1 MILLFKKEDCMTK
14 LLFVNA
20 RLLDNSLVCLAT
32 EGRKIAYIGETR
44 PEGKFDRV
52 IDCCGNLLMSG
63 FYNTHCHAAMT
74 LFRGYGED
82 MSLREWLDTRILPAE
97 DRLDA
102 DKVKYGSL
110 MAIAEMLASGI
121 VSFSDMY
128 FFCDHT
134 AEAVLESGIKANL
147 SRSLVSFEEGMTA
160 RGDSRFLE
168 GVSLAKTYHGADE
181 GRIIVDMSIHA
192 EYSNVE
198 SYIRDVSAYTAENG
212 LMMQLHLSETESEH
226 NACIARRGK
235 TPTEFFRDCGTFLS
249 PTTCAHGV
257 WLSESDMD
265 ILAEHKAT
273 VSHNPC
279 SNLKLGSGIAR
290 VKTMTE
296 RGVNV
301 ALGTDG
307 AASNNSLDFFREMY
321 VASLIAKGSALDPTV
336 GKARDVLKLATENGA
351 FAQRRLDC
359 GKLEV
364 GYRADLVLISLEDI
378 NTTPTYDPI
387 YTVLYAAKAQNVK
400 MTVVDGRIL
409 YENGVYTTLDIEK
422 IKDNFKRVCDY

>member
-44 PEGKFDRV
+44 PEGEFDRV

>member
-1 MILLFKKEDCMTK
+1 MTK
-14 LLFVNA
+14 LLFINA
-20 RLLDNSLVCLAT
+20 RLLDNRIVNLAT
-32 EGRKIAYIGETR
+32 EGKKIAYIGEIR
-44 PEGKFDRV
+44 PEGEFDRV
-52 IDCCGNLLMSG
+52 IDCRGNLLMNG

-97 DRLDA
+97 DRLD
-102 DKVKYGSL
+102 DGKVKYGSL

-128 FFCDHT
+128 FFCDKT

-160 RGDSRFLE
+160 KGDSRFLE
-168 GVSLAKTYHGADE
+168 GISLARDYHNADD
-181 GRIIVDMSIHA
+181 GRILVDMSIHA

-212 LMMQLHLSETESEH
+212 FMMQLHLSETEKEH
-226 NACIARRGK
+226 NDCIKRRGK
-235 TPTEFFRDCGTFLS
+235 TPTEFFRDCGTFSS

-257 WLSESDMD
+257 WLTESDMD

-321 VASLIAKGSALDPTV
+321 VASLIAKGSAQDPTV
-336 GKARDVLKLATENGA
+336 GKARDILKIATENGA

-359 GKLEV
+359 GKLDV
-364 GYRADLVLISLEDI
+364 GYRADLVLLSLEDV

-387 YTVLYAAKAQNVK
+387 YTVLYAAKAANVK

-409 YENGVYTTLDIEK
+409 YENGAYTTLDIEK

>member
-1 MILLFKKEDCMTK
+1 MKLLFK
-14 LLFVNA
+14 NA
-20 RLLDNSLVCLAT
+20 MLLDRRVVYLAT
-32 EGRKIAYIGETR
+32 ENEKITYIGATR
-44 PEGKFDRV
+44 PAGEFDRA
-52 IDCCGNLLMSG
+52 IDCRGKLLMSG

-74 LFRGYGED
+74 LFRGYGEEL
-82 MSLREWLDTRILPAE
+82 SLREWLDTRILPAE
-97 DRLDA
+97 DRLD
-102 DKVKYGSL
+102 DEKVKYGSL

-128 FFCDHT
+128 FFCDKT

-160 RGDSRFLE
+160 KNDSRFLE
-168 GVSLAKTYHGADE
+168 GVSLAKAYHNADN
-181 GRIIVDMSIHA
+181 GRIKIDMSIHA

-212 LMMQLHLSETESEH
+212 YMMQLHLSETEKEH
-226 NACIARRGK
+226 NECIARRGK

-257 WLSESDMD
+257 WLTESDMD
-265 ILAEHKAT
+265 ILAEVGAT

-301 ALGTDG
+301 GLGTDG

-321 VASLIAKGSALDPTV
+321 VASLIAKGASHDPTA
-336 GKARDVLKLATENGA
+336 GRAADILKIATANGA
-351 FAQRRLDC
+351 FSQRRLDC

-364 GYRADLVLISLEDI
+364 GYRADLVLLSLDDVNMI
-378 NTTPTYDPI
+378 PTYDPI
-387 YTVLYAAKAQNVK
+387 YAVLYAAKAANVR

>member
-44 PEGKFDRV
+44 PEGEFDRV
-52 IDCCGNLLMSG
+52 IDCRGNLLMSG

-97 DRLDA
+97 ERLDA

-296 RGVNV
+296 HGVNV

-364 GYRADLVLISLEDI
+364 GYRADLVLVSLEDI